1 MAKKVNKVL
10 KMSSDQV
17 IKRETD
23 QSPAENIDPVDEQD
37 EVRPC
42 SSSSQSILGVK
53 SGPKQQLMIW
63 KIGIQLFNF
72 KSILILPFY

>member
-1 MAKKVNKVL
+1 
-10 KMSSDQV
+10 MSSDQV

-42 SSSSQSILGVK
+42 SSSSQS
-53 SGPKQQLMIW
+53 SW
-63 KIGIQLFNF
+63 
-72 KSILILPFY
+72 S